1 MESTL
6 KNNFIDFLT
15 KGIED
20 GGFHNDDVIAIV
32 MPLLK
37 EVSAIHEGGNVAP
50 LRNLKHILITNDLL
64 DLDENFIQPPSYN
77 HRRIAEINLPISS
90 AFEIFDESRQT
101 TDIQSSHLQENSLK
115 IQLDKDKEV
124 TRPVFVP
131 GYDSYEFLIDHHDA
145 LTDIFILGL
154 VIGSLA
160 TGLDLNEEDEFETF
174 VANRASL
181 VYLNSKIHPAIANVV
196 MEMTELDRKKRTRDL
211 TEVIEKLKNYRDYN
225 PERVVDL
232 TSLEGFKNQDISTR
246 SKWILNKL
254 KSRLFDI
261 SRRNRLL
268 YFKTS
273 SKFLNLTVA
282 SVPTM
287 LNYRNID
294 PNSLFIWNDDIS
306 SKIRNGKQIPLSKFL
321 KVEDNPYIPSIL
333 DRIRSE
339 STRDINEYGFSQLRL
354 IICSLSWYN
363 LKEDKYEKIN
373 SPLLLVPVEVK
384 KKKGVKDQYTLDIV
398 GNEAE
403 VNPVLVYWLRELYDI
418 KLPDSVV
425 LDDFEMK
432 NLYQNIQDQV
442 RLSNSGISVE
452 FIDKPRIKLI
462 HSLAKQTLSQF
473 NRRLKRN
480 KSLSHYKEVDYS
492 YQRENFQPLG
502 LSIFK
507 QKIQLKTSYL
517 EFLINE
523 DIKMSS
529 YNLTDSEKERSLYS
543 LVDGGN
549 TNPYLWEFDTCNMTL
564 GNFNYKKMSLVRDY
578 NEVIDENL
586 NDPIFEQLF
595 ADAPKDLSNK
605 ISHEKENLNEK
616 YHIISCDPTQSNAI
630 KMAKSGESYI
640 IQGPPGTGKS
650 QTITNLIA
658 DYIARGKRVLFVCE
672 KRAAI
677 DVVFYRLKQ
686 QNLDELCCRI
696 HDSQADKKEFIMNLK
711 ETYNHFLEHQFD
723 LEEIERERN
732 KIISIIENELLGIEK
747 YNEIVSKEFAEVGV
761 SVLKLIERIIELK
774 SNHVDLSYDLEELV
788 PGYNEWVSNGKLV
801 KKIAEQLKEIDHVP
815 FLAMHPI
822 SLVTKNALNQAH
834 PINYLKQL
842 TEQLEDLFETIN
854 IELSDANIPDNLK
867 ERFLIVRELAN
878 DAIKFKPYA
887 ENGNLFLYDA
897 NNPAT
902 KQFEGVVYDFNVL
915 NEKVEQANKKNINW
929 KNKFSEGDLN
939 SAKEQLV
946 SFQRSLFSFLN
957 PSYWRLKKT
966 IKSAYDFTKHD
977 VKPSF
982 NQVLEELQT
991 EYNLINQSN
1000 ELEKKAAFTY
1010 KIKSIVETWN
1020 AIENFRK
1027 EKNKPTLAYL
1037 SSVNQEKLILDLCEL
1052 KNKVEL
1058 ANQLLDESFSN
1069 YSDKSILDLAE
1080 DIENVKLS
1088 LKSLPE
1094 ILPLI
1099 NELNETAINF
1109 QDFVKRE
1116 KYSPEQFEKLMAEKS
1131 LKTIY
1136 TSNKDFH
1143 KTEAS
1148 NLKYSVDK
1156 LKQAFEKLYEINATY
1171 IRAKIR
1177 MNFNENIAMS
1187 TRSVTGMNANE
1198 REFKKTYTE
1207 GRKIIEH
1214 EFNKSMRFR
1223 SIRDLA
1229 SKESGKVIQDLKP
1242 VWLMSPLSVSDT
1254 LPLNPEY
1261 FDVVIF
1267 DEASQ
1272 ITLEE
1277 GIPPLFRAKQTI
1289 IVGDEMQM
1297 PPSNFFGSASPD
1309 DDDDL
1314 IDEDGEN
1321 IRIDADSLL
1330 TQGARKLNDVMLGWH
1345 YRSKFESLISF
1356 SNAAFYNRN
1365 LLTIPDQTIP
1375 PEKLN
1380 EIIANNSDS
1389 AQTNYEALGNRSI
1402 SFHYMEHGVYDK
1414 RTNIPE
1420 AEYIAQL
1427 IKTHLSKSNKESIGV
1442 VAFSQEQQY
1451 EIESA
1456 LLRLAASDKDFEN
1469 LLEEEYQRQEEGQFV
1484 GLFVKNLENVQG
1496 DERDYIIMSVCYG
1509 HDHNKRMIMNFGP
1522 INRKG
1527 GEKRLNVIFS
1537 RAKKHMAIITSIK
1550 YADIKNEYNEG
1561 ANYFRKFLQYAE
1573 SVSLGNPISANLT
1586 LDSLSKK
1593 NLIDSTVNSSNAIVL
1608 GIAAALNSLGYKT
1621 DLNVG
1626 QSYFR
1631 CNIGVRSNED
1641 DNKYCLGVLVDTI
1654 DHYKNKNILEQY
1666 VLRPAIL
1673 KGFNWNIIQVYS
1685 KDWLHQPEKVM
1696 DQILRALKGKNEQIE
1711 PLLISTE
1718 PIVKLTEKR
1727 EKDTSE
1733 INITE
1738 ETKIAKET
1746 KIEKVSESDLEF
1758 TRFYFKDD
1766 TSDKFWE
1773 IAQDGVRMIV
1783 RFGKTGTKGQE
1794 NVKVFENEQQ
1804 TKMEIEKIILQK
1816 KKKGYQ
1822 PI

>member
-6 KNNFIDFLT
+6 KNNFVDFLT

-64 DLDENFIQPPSYN
+64 DLDENFIQTPSYN
-77 HRRIAEINLPISS
+77 NKRIAEINLPISS

-101 TDIQSSHLQENSLK
+101 TDVQSSHLQENSLK

-124 TRPVFVP
+124 TRPVFVL

-174 VANRASL
+174 VVNRASL
-181 VYLNSKIHPAIANVV
+181 VYLNSKIHPAVANVV

-507 QKIQLKTSYL
+507 QKIQPKTSYL

-523 DIKMSS
+523 DIKLSS

-595 ADAPKDLSNK
+595 ADAPKDLSTK
-605 ISHEKENLNEK
+605 ISDEKENLNEK

-711 ETYNHFLEHQFD
+711 ETYSHFLEHQFD

-732 KIISIIENELLGIEK
+732 KIISIIESELLGIEK

-774 SNHVDLSYDLEELV
+774 SNHVDLSFDVEELI
-788 PGYNEWVSNGKLV
+788 PGYKDWVSNGMLV
-801 KKIAEQLKEIDHVP
+801 KKISEQLKEIDHEP
-815 FLAMHPI
+815 FLATHPI
-822 SLVTKNALNQAH
+822 SLVTKKALNQAH

-842 TEQLEDLFETIN
+842 TDQLEDLFETIN
-854 IELSDANIPDNLK
+854 IELSEANIPDNLK

-915 NEKVEQANKKNINW
+915 NEKVGQANKKNINW

-982 NQVLEELQT
+982 NHVLEELQT

-1010 KIKSIVETWN
+1010 KIKSIAETWN

-1052 KNKVEL
+1052 KNKVER

-1099 NELNETAINF
+1099 NELNETSINF

-1187 TRSVTGMNANE
+1187 TRSVTGMTADE

-1314 IDEDGEN
+1314 VDEDGEN

-1380 EIIANNSDS
+1380 EITANNSDS

-1414 RTNIPE
+1414 RTNIAE

-1427 IKTHLSKSNKESIGV
+1427 IKIHLSKSQRESIGV

-1608 GIAAALNSLGYKT
+1608 GIAAELNSLGYKT

-1696 DQILRALKGKNEQIE
+1696 DQILRALKGKHEQTE
-1711 PLLISTE
+1711 PLVISAE
-1718 PIVKLTEKR
+1718 PIEKLSEK
-1727 EKDTSE
+1727 KTNDTIE
-1733 INITE
+1733 TKNAAETKITE
-1738 ETKIAKET
+1738 ETKN
-1746 KIEKVSESDLEF
+1746 EKVSESDLEF
-1758 TRFYFKDD
+1758 RRFYFKDE